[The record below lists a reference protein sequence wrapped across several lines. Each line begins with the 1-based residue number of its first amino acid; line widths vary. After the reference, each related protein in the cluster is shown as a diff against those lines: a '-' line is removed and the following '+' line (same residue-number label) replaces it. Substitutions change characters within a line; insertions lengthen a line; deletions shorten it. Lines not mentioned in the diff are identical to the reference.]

1 MPPISNSDVFLSP
14 DDLLSGEIAEI
25 ESTLRKNI
33 SISGSSARSTRL
45 SPRSVQWGSSLKL
58 NFDVTASPSWVGSML
73 SSPHF
78 VQRYNESNKRQKQ
91 AILSSFPSL
100 TKTDFSEGRSSCVPA
115 LSSPP
120 ILKKQTRWS
129 KKKELA
135 RPIMRL
141 RGHRENCT
149 AVVGVASSYIS
160 SCNTES
166 IWFCALSSPTLSS
179 TDDESNSDSDTA
191 ILLNSPRT
199 IESKGGFDRVKV
211 VTCETT
217 PEKKITGRVCL

>member
-1 MPPISNSDVFLSP
+1 MPPISNSDVFYSP

-100 TKTDFSEGRSSCVPA
+100 TKTEA

-141 RGHRENCT
+141 RRHTSREN
-149 AVVGVASSYIS
+149 VASSYIS

-211 VTCETT
+211 ITCETT
-217 PEKKITGRVCL
+217 PQKKITGRVCL

>member
-1 MPPISNSDVFLSP
+1 MPPISNSDVFYSP

-25 ESTLRKNI
+25 ESTLRENI

-100 TKTDFSEGRSSCVPA
+100 TKTDFSEGPA

>member
-1 MPPISNSDVFLSP
+1 MPPNSNSDVFYSP
-14 DDLLSGEIAEI
+14 DLLSGEIAEI
-25 ESTLRKNI
+25 ESTLRENI

-45 SPRSVQWGSSLKL
+45 SPRTVQWGSSLKL
-58 NFDVTASPSWVGSML
+58 NFDVTASPSWVGSMV

-78 VQRYNESNKRQKQ
+78 VQRYYNESNKRQKQ

-100 TKTDFSEGRSSCVPA
+100 TSEGPA

-120 ILKKQTRWS
+120 ILKKPKLGLPT

-141 RGHRENCT
+141 RGHREN
-149 AVVGVASSYIS
+149 VASSYIS

-166 IWFCALSSPTLSS
+166 IWTFCALSSPTLSS

-199 IESKGGFDRVKV
+199 TESKGGFDRVKV
-211 VTCETT
+211 ITCETT
-217 PEKKITGRVCL
+217 PEKKMTGRVCL

>member
-1 MPPISNSDVFLSP
+1 MPPIFNSDV
-14 DDLLSGEIAEI
+14 LLSGEIAEI

-45 SPRSVQWGSSLKL
+45 SPRLVQWGSSLKL

-78 VQRYNESNKRQKQ
+78 VQRYHESNKRQKQ

-100 TKTDFSEGRSSCVPA
+100 TKTDFSEGPA
-115 LSSPP
+115 PP

-129 KKKELA
+129 KELA

-141 RGHRENCT
+141 RGHREN
-149 AVVGVASSYIS
+149 VVSSYIS

-199 IESKGGFDRVKV
+199 TESKGGFDRVKV
-211 VTCETT
+211 ITCETT

>member
-1 MPPISNSDVFLSP
+1 MPSISNSDV
-14 DDLLSGEIAEI
+14 AEI
-25 ESTLRKNI
+25 ESTLLKN
-33 SISGSSARSTRL
+33 ISGSSARSTRL
-45 SPRSVQWGSSLKL
+45 SPRLVQWGSSLKL

-100 TKTDFSEGRSSCVPA
+100 TKTDFSESPA

>member
-1 MPPISNSDVFLSP
+1 MPPIFNSDV
-14 DDLLSGEIAEI
+14 LLSGEIAEI

-33 SISGSSARSTRL
+33 SISGSSTRSTRL

-78 VQRYNESNKRQKQ
+78 VQRYYNESNKRQKQ

-100 TKTDFSEGRSSCVPA
+100 TKTDFSEGPA
-115 LSSPP
+115 PP

-141 RGHRENCT
+141 RGHREN
-149 AVVGVASSYIS
+149 VASSYIS
-160 SCNTES
+160 SCNTER
-166 IWFCALSSPTLSS
+166 IWFCALSPTLSS

-211 VTCETT
+211 ITTCETT

>member
-1 MPPISNSDVFLSP
+1 MPSISNSDV
-14 DDLLSGEIAEI
+14 AEI
-25 ESTLRKNI
+25 ESTLLKN
-33 SISGSSARSTRL
+33 ISGSSARSTRL
-45 SPRSVQWGSSLKL
+45 SPRLVQWGSSLKL

-100 TKTDFSEGRSSCVPA
+100 TKTDFSQGPA

-120 ILKKQTRWS
+120 ILKKRTRWS
-129 KKKELA
+129 KKEFH
-135 RPIMRL
+135 PIMRL
-141 RGHRENCT
+141 RGHREN
-149 AVVGVASSYIS
+149 VASSYIS

-199 IESKGGFDRVKV
+199 TESKGGFDRVKV
-211 VTCETT
+211 ITCETT
-217 PEKKITGRVCL
+217 PEKKPLLDHTLKNVWVEVGALTIL

>member
-1 MPPISNSDVFLSP
+1 MPPISNSDVLCSPNDLS
-14 DDLLSGEIAEI
+14 DKIAEI
-25 ESTLRKNI
+25 ESTLQKNV
-33 SISGSSARSTRL
+33 SISGSSARSTGL

-58 NFDVTASPSWVGSML
+58 NFDVTASPSWVGLIL

-78 VQRYNESNKRQKQ
+78 AQRYNESNKRQKQ

-100 TKTDFSEGRSSCVPA
+100 NKDFSEGPA

-129 KKKELA
+129 KKKKLA

-149 AVVGVASSYIS
+149 AAVGFASSYMS

-211 VTCETT
+211 ITYETT
-217 PEKKITGRVCL
+217 AEEKITGRVCL

>member
-1 MPPISNSDVFLSP
+1 MPPIINSDVFYYP
-14 DDLLSGEIAEI
+14 DDLSGEIAEI
-25 ESTLRKNI
+25 EATLRKDSSVSTG
-33 SISGSSARSTRL
+33 SIPRTTRL
-45 SPRSVQWGSSLKL
+45 SSRSVQWGSSLKL

-78 VQRYNESNKRQKQ
+78 VQRYKESNERQKHD
-91 AILSSFPSL
+91 ILSSFPSL
-100 TKTDFSEGRSSCVPA
+100 AKDFSEDSS

-141 RGHRENCT
+141 RGRSEKYT
-149 AVVGVASSYIS
+149 AAAGDASSYIS
-160 SCNTES
+160 SCNET

-179 TDDESNSDSDTA
+179 TYDDESNNDSDTA

-199 IESKGGFDRVKV
+199 IESKEGFDRVKV
-211 VTCETT
+211 ISYEPT

>member
-1 MPPISNSDVFLSP
+1 MPPISNSNVLYSP
-14 DDLLSGEIAEI
+14 DDLSGEFAEI

-33 SISGSSARSTRL
+33 SISGSSARSTGL

-78 VQRYNESNKRQKQ
+78 AQRYNESNKRQKQ

-100 TKTDFSEGRSSCVPA
+100 TKDCSEGPVI
-115 LSSPP
+115 SSPP

-135 RPIMRL
+135 RPSIMRL

-149 AVVGVASSYIS
+149 AVVGFASSYMS

-211 VTCETT
+211 ITCETT
-217 PEKKITGRVCL
+217 VEEKITGRVCL